1 MIKEWMQK
9 YDITII
15 NIYASNRRTSKYMKV
30 AYAKTWMDL
39 EDNILSEMSTTKGN
53 ILYDYPS
60 IR

>member
-1 MIKEWMQK
+1 
-9 YDITII
+9 
-15 NIYASNRRTSKYMKV
+15 MKV